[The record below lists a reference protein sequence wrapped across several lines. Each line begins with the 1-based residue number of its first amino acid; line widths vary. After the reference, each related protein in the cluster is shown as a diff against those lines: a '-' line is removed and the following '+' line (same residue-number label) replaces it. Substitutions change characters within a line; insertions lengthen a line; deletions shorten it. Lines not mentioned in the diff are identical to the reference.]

1 MKNPTFNNKTW
12 WGIKSIEAII
22 NKVIKVLLVIVIVM
36 KKNLKS
42 FSKYEIEI
50 LEITMKPFMKKF
62 KYKTYSDLSNN
73 IVNYLKFFLLIF
85 IPTKYGVNL
94 FFKTVLN
101 KNVSIFTK
109 CL

>member
-12 WGIKSIEAII
+12 WGDKVYRGYNKQSNKSFISDSYSYE
-22 NKVIKVLLVIVIVM
+22 KE
-36 KKNLKS
+36 LKS

-73 IVNYLKFFLLIF
+73 IVNYLKFF
-85 IPTKYGVNL
+85 YL
-94 FFKTVLN
+94 FLFQLN
-101 KNVSIFTK
+101 MV
-109 CL
+109 